1 MITPMVKYTFLLLKS
16 DQERFLAK
24 LGEIGV
30 VDVTVSDWRPDE
42 EQQRLIGTMSAYD
55 AVLAKLKNVH
65 AAAEKDED
73 FLAAAPYDT
82 AEEAVRAS
90 GDCSS
95 RIDKISADISKA
107 VKERDELAV
116 WGGFDPAMLDK
127 LAAEGVELRFFV
139 SSAKQFDPEWE
150 REYPI
155 VRMDGD
161 DGNVR
166 FVAVSHGEELAFD
179 GAVEMRRPESSVHDK
194 EARIKSLES
203 ELADARMGLARAVAS
218 MKLIESA
225 REDVRAELSHS
236 KVVSTVGEAVDG
248 SVSVVEGWV
257 PEPRRTEVDEAFADE
272 GVVVFTA
279 APTIEDNPPILLK
292 NNRFA
297 RLCEMISN
305 LYDMPGYR
313 ELDLTPFFAPFFI
326 LFVGICFGDLGYGIV
341 TFLCA
346 LGAYIAMRKNDFAR
360 SVSAL
365 VMWCSFAAVI
375 MGSVT
380 GTFFGMELKSFEPLK
395 NLPFLGQ
402 MDMFTFAIVVGL
414 VQIIYAMFVQVYART
429 KYMGFRYAISTLGW
443 ALTVLVSALAYVLSS
458 AGVPFGFDSPIYIAL
473 VSVFMIANI
482 FFSSP
487 GKSIFA
493 NFGSGLWGLYNNVTG
508 LLGDVLSYIRLFAL
522 GLSSGIIAG
531 VFNDLAVSMSGDVPV
546 LKYVIMVIIL
556 LLGHTINLF
565 MSAISSFVHPLRL
578 TFVEFYK
585 NAGFEG
591 GGRAY
596 DPYRVKR
603 K

>member
-1 MITPMVKYTFLLLKS
+1 MVKYTFLLLKS
-16 DQERFLAK
+16 EQERFLAR

-42 EQQRLIGTMSAYD
+42 EQQRLIAAMSSYD
-55 AVLAKLKNVH
+55 AVSAKLKNIRI
-65 AAAEKDED
+65 ANEKDEE
-73 FLAAAPYDT
+73 FLAAAPYDSV
-82 AEEAVRAS
+82 EEAVRAS
-90 GDCSS
+90 AECVS
-95 RIDKISADISKA
+95 RMDKISADISKA

-116 WGGFDPAMLDK
+116 WGDFDPAMFDR
-127 LAAEGVELRFFV
+127 LAAEGVELHFFV
-139 SSAKQFDPEWE
+139 SSAKQFSPEWE

-161 DGNVR
+161 DGSVR
-166 FVAVSHGEELAFD
+166 FVAVSHGEELRFD
-179 GAVEMRRPESSVHDK
+179 GAAEVARPASSARDK
-194 EARIKSLES
+194 EARIAQLES
-203 ELADARMGLARAVAS
+203 ELAEARMGLARAVAS
-218 MKLIESA
+218 AELIERA
-225 REDVRAELSHS
+225 REEVRDQLSHS
-236 KVVSTVGEAVDG
+236 KVVSTAGEAVDG
-248 SVSVVEGWV
+248 SVSVIEGWV
-257 PEPRRTEVDEAFADE
+257 PEPRRAEVDEAFADE

-279 APTIEDNPPILLK
+279 EPTAEDNPPILLK

-305 LYDMPGYR
+305 LYSMPGYR

-341 TFLCA
+341 TFLGA
-346 LGAYIAMRKNDFAR
+346 LAAYFAMRKNDFAR
-360 SVSAL
+360 SVGAL
-365 VMWCSFAAVI
+365 VMWCSFAAMI

-380 GTFFGMELKSFEPLK
+380 GTFFGMELRSFKALE
-395 NLPFLGQ
+395 NMPFLGQ
-402 MDMFTFAIVVGL
+402 MDMFTFALAVGL
-414 VQIIYAMFVQVYART
+414 VQIIYAMFVQAYARI
-429 KYMGFRYAISTLGW
+429 KYMGFKYAVSTLGW
-443 ALTVLVSALAYVLSS
+443 ALTVLVSALAYVLPSV
-458 AGVPFGFDSPIYIAL
+458 GVPFGFDSPIYIAL
-473 VSVFMIANI
+473 VSLFMIANI

-487 GKSIFA
+487 GKNLFA
-493 NFGSGLWGLYNNVTG
+493 NLGGGLWGLYNNVTG

-585 NAGFEG
+585 NAGFVG

-596 DPYRVKR
+596 EPYRTKR

>member
-1 MITPMVKYTFLLLKS
+1 MVKYTFLLLKS
-16 DQERFLAK
+16 QQERFLSR
-24 LGEIGV
+24 LGETGV

-42 EQQRLIGTMSAYD
+42 EQQRLIGTLSAYD
-55 AVLAKLKNVH
+55 VVLAKLENVR
-65 AAAEKDED
+65 AAWEKDKEMP
-73 FLAAAPYDT
+73 ASAPYDS
-82 AEEAVRAS
+82 AEEAVRAA

-116 WGGFDPAMLDK
+116 WGDFDPAMFDR

-139 SSAKQFDPEWE
+139 SSAKQFAPEWE
-150 REYPI
+150 RDYPL
-155 VRMDGD
+155 VRMDGG

-166 FVAVSHGEELAFD
+166 FVVVTQGEELHFD
-179 GAVEMRRPESSVHDK
+179 GAVEVRRPESSVRDK
-194 EARIKSLES
+194 EARIAQLEG
-203 ELADARMGLARAVAS
+203 ELAEARMGLARAVAS
-218 MKLIESA
+218 VELIEQA
-225 REDVRAELSHS
+225 RDDVRDELSHS
-236 KVVSTVGEAVDG
+236 KVVSTAGEAVDG
-248 SVSVVEGWV
+248 SVSVIEGWV
-257 PEPRRTEVDEAFADE
+257 PEPRRAEVDEAFADE

-279 APTIEDNPPILLK
+279 EPTAEDNPPILLK

-305 LYDMPGYR
+305 LYSMPGYR

-341 TFLCA
+341 TFLGA
-346 LGAYIAMRKNDFAR
+346 LAAYFAMRKNDFAR
-360 SVSAL
+360 SVGAL
-365 VMWCSFAAVI
+365 VMWCSFAAMI

-380 GTFFGMELKSFEPLK
+380 GTFFGMELRSFKALE

-402 MDMFTFAIVVGL
+402 MDMFTFALVVGL
-414 VQIIYAMFVQVYART
+414 VQIIYAMFVRVYAQT
-429 KYMGFRYAISTLGW
+429 KYMGFKYAVSTLGW
-443 ALTVLVSALAYVLSS
+443 ALTVLVSALAYVLPD
-458 AGVPFGFDSPIYIAL
+458 AGVPFGFDSPVYIAL
-473 VSVFMIANI
+473 VSLFMIANI

-487 GKSIFA
+487 GKNIFA

-596 DPYRVKR
+596 DPYKA
-603 K
+603 KMK